1 MNPAIELHT
10 AGLSLDS
17 CTINSPFGWEPE
29 GEAKAELVAVGLGL
43 YCVMTDRADD
53 QTG

>member
-10 AGLSLDS
+10 AGSSLDR
-17 CTINSPFGWEPE
+17 CTINSPFGREPE
-29 GEAKAELVAVGLGL
+29 GEAKAELPAVGSGL
-43 YCVMTDRADD
+43 YCVMTDRGDD